1 MTDKTLAI
9 RKDAMEKRSDWGFR
23 GLNPQ
28 PIDRAGEVV
37 SVAWCAV
44 VSATDGGTEGE
55 VEAAISAA
63 EAAEEKF
70 RQEWN

>member
-1 MTDKTLAI
+1 MSEEMLSI
-9 RKDAMEKRSDWGFR
+9 RKNAMEKRSDWGFR

-37 SVAWCAV
+37 SVAWSRV
-44 VSATDGGTEGE
+44 VDATDEGPE
-55 VEAAISAA
+55 RVEAAISEA